1 MKVINKKVLSII
13 MSFMILI
20 VSVLPITAL
29 TVFAFDESND
39 AECFKNIC
47 IIDSSMN
54 VVNKIL
60 LKTSNITKALKQA
73 FDYCDKYAD
82 YNNNLT
88 IKIPSGEYFIT
99 KTNIASSYTILD
111 LSDEVIIY
119 NDCNGKGNIVNSP
132 SGYSGYDGLNDF
144 TIRGGELTYS
154 DENDNGS
161 TLSRIAHA
169 NGVRFENVKFSNG
182 YKSHFVEVAASS
194 NVVFD
199 GCVFDNFDGNFNTSG
214 CEAIQIDILE
224 EKTHFRGFPFYDET
238 MNSNIVV
245 ENCIFKNLISGVGTK
260 SLFYGYYQNEIVIK
274 NNVFDN
280 LSGAAINATAF
291 VNSEICDNKI
301 SNCGQGINYVMMR
314 SDSMLGSVCKY
325 DNNGSVNKNCKTKI
339 YNNNISVNST
349 DDVSTASA
357 IYIFGNNVTSAKK
370 KKYDSY
376 AKVANYAV
384 NKISVYS
391 NTITTTGHG
400 IRMYDTVNSKIH
412 NNIVSST
419 RTNGGYGVYLANS
432 SNSNDIYSNTI
443 SQFSNSVLIASSSA
457 KNKITNNT
465 VSSAGNSGIVVNTG
479 CNNNLISSNII
490 SNSEKNGILIGKCSG
505 TNIQRNNIVSSGA
518 DGIHV
523 NSKANVSAITSNT
536 LNDSGKYAIYFEKD
550 AIGNVYLNNYK
561 NCSARYGYSKGEKK
575 DYKFANL
582 AVPAVKPIKKSGRT
596 VTLSWKKVGGA
607 SVYYIYRATSKNG
620 AYSYVGST
628 KKTSFKNGKL
638 KKGKKYYYKVSAV
651 KVGNGVKARSN
662 LSSYRGKKI

>member
-1 MKVINKKVLSII
+1 MMKFKKKLLSLI

-20 VSVLPITAL
+20 VSVLPFTAL
-29 TVFAFDESND
+29 TVFAFDS
-39 AECFKNIC
+39 IQ
-47 IIDSSMN
+47 ILDSSSN
-54 VVNKIL
+54 VVLEVPVDTVNV
-60 LKTSNITKALKQA
+60 TEPLKQSLQFCA
-73 FDYCDKYAD
+73 LNASPQ
-82 YNNNLT
+82 NVLT
-88 IKIPSGEYFIT
+88 IKMPAGEYVIT
-99 KTNIASSYTILD
+99 KTNTATSNTVLD
-111 LSDEVIIY
+111 LTNGTIIR
-119 NDCNGKGNIVNSP
+119 NDCPGRGNIINSP
-132 SGYSGYDGLNDF
+132 SGYYGYDGLYNF
-144 TIRGGELTYS
+144 TLRGGELSYT
-154 DENDNGS
+154 DNNVNES

-169 NGVRFENVKFSNG
+169 NGVRFENVKFTDG
-182 YKSHFVEVAASS
+182 FISHFVEVAGST
-194 NVVFD
+194 NVVFN
-199 GCVFDNFDGNFNTSG
+199 GCVFDGFIGDLSTSS

-224 EKTHFRGFPFYDET
+224 EDEHFSGFPFYDGT
-238 MNSNIVV
+238 MNNGITI
-245 ENCIFKNLISGVGTK
+245 ENCTFNDLVSGVGTK
-260 SLFYGYYQNEIVIK
+260 SMFHGYYQNNITIR
-274 NNVFDN
+274 NNTFTN
-280 LSGAAINATAF
+280 LSGCAIFCTAY
-291 VNSEICDNKI
+291 VNTNIYGNTI
-301 SNCGQGINYVMMR
+301 SNCGEGIYYFMMR
-314 SDSMLGSVCKY
+314 PDSRLGTVCEY
-325 DNNGSVNKNCKTKI
+325 DTSGSVNKDCKAKI

-357 IYIFGNNVTSAKK
+357 IYIFGNNITSAKK

-391 NTITTTGHG
+391 NTIITTGHG

-412 NNIVSST
+412 NNTVSST

-607 SVYYIYRATSKNG
+607 SVYYVYRSTSKKG
-620 AYSYVGST
+620 TYSYVGST

>member
-1 MKVINKKVLSII
+1 MMKFKKKLLSLI

-20 VSVLPITAL
+20 VSVLPFTAL
-29 TVFAFDESND
+29 TVFAFDS
-39 AECFKNIC
+39 IQ
-47 IIDSSMN
+47 ILDSSSN
-54 VVNKIL
+54 VVLEVPVDTVNV
-60 LKTSNITKALKQA
+60 TEPLKQSLQFCA
-73 FDYCDKYAD
+73 LNASPQ
-82 YNNNLT
+82 NVLT
-88 IKIPSGEYFIT
+88 IKMPAGEYVIT
-99 KTNIASSYTILD
+99 KTNTATSNTVLD
-111 LSDEVIIY
+111 LTNGTIIR
-119 NDCNGKGNIVNSP
+119 NDCPGRGNIINSP
-132 SGYSGYDGLNDF
+132 SGYYGYDGLYNF
-144 TIRGGELTYS
+144 TLRGGELSYT
-154 DENDNGS
+154 DNNVNES

-169 NGVRFENVKFSNG
+169 NGVRFENVKFTDG
-182 YKSHFVEVAASS
+182 FISHFVEVAGST

-199 GCVFDNFDGNFNTSG
+199 GCVFDGFTGDLSTSS

-224 EKTHFRGFPFYDET
+224 EDEHFSGFPFYDGT
-238 MNSNIVV
+238 MNNGITI
-245 ENCIFKNLISGVGTK
+245 ENCTFNDLVSGVGTK
-260 SLFYGYYQNEIVIK
+260 SMFHGYYQNNITIR
-274 NNVFDN
+274 NNTFTN
-280 LSGAAINATAF
+280 LSVCAIFCTAY
-291 VNSEICDNKI
+291 VNTNIYGNTI
-301 SNCGQGINYVMMR
+301 SNCGEGIYYFMMR
-314 SDSMLGSVCKY
+314 PDSRLGTVCEY
-325 DNNGSVNKNCKTKI
+325 DTSGSVNKDCKAKI

-465 VSSAGNSGIVVNTG
+465 VSSAGSSGIVVNTG

-582 AVPAVKPIKKSGRT
+582 AVPEVKPIKKSGRT

-607 SVYYIYRATSKNG
+607 SVYYVYRSTSKKG
-620 AYSYVGST
+620 TYSYVGST
-628 KKTSFKNGKL
+628 KKTSFKNSKL

>member
-1 MKVINKKVLSII
+1 MMKFKKKLLSLI

-20 VSVLPITAL
+20 VSVLPFTAL
-29 TVFAFDESND
+29 TVFAFDS
-39 AECFKNIC
+39 IQ
-47 IIDSSMN
+47 ILDSSSN
-54 VVNKIL
+54 VVLEVPVDTVNV
-60 LKTSNITKALKQA
+60 TEPLKQSLQFCA
-73 FDYCDKYAD
+73 LNASPQ
-82 YNNNLT
+82 NVLT
-88 IKIPSGEYFIT
+88 IKMPAGEYVIT
-99 KTNIASSYTILD
+99 KTNTATSNTVLD
-111 LSDEVIIY
+111 LTNGTIIR
-119 NDCNGKGNIVNSP
+119 NDCPGRGNIINSP
-132 SGYSGYDGLNDF
+132 SGYYGYDGLYNF
-144 TIRGGELTYS
+144 TLRGGELSYT
-154 DENDNGS
+154 DNNVNES

-169 NGVRFENVKFSNG
+169 NGVRFENVKFTDG
-182 YKSHFVEVAASS
+182 FISHFVEVAGST

-199 GCVFDNFDGNFNTSG
+199 GCVFDGFTGDLSTSS

-224 EKTHFRGFPFYDET
+224 EDEHFSGFPFYDGT
-238 MNSNIVV
+238 MNNGVTV
-245 ENCIFKNLISGVGTK
+245 ENCVFNNLVSGVGTK
-260 SLFYGYYQNEIVIK
+260 SMFHGYYQNNITIR
-274 NNVFDN
+274 NNTFSN
-280 LSGAAINATAF
+280 LTGCAIFCTAY
-291 VNSEICDNKI
+291 VNTDIYGNTI
-301 SNCGQGINYVMMR
+301 TNCGEGINYFMMR
-314 SDSMLGSVCKY
+314 PDSRLGTVCEY
-325 DNNGSVNKNCKTKI
+325 DTSGSVNKDCKAKI

-357 IYIFGNNVTSAKK
+357 IYIFGNNITSAKK

-465 VSSAGNSGIVVNTG
+465 VSSAGSSGIVVNTG

-628 KKTSFKNGKL
+628 KKTSFKNSKL

>member
-1 MKVINKKVLSII
+1 MMKFKKKLLSLI

-20 VSVLPITAL
+20 VSVLPFTAL
-29 TVFAFDESND
+29 TVFAFDS
-39 AECFKNIC
+39 IQ
-47 IIDSSMN
+47 ILDSSSN
-54 VVNKIL
+54 VVLEVPVDTVNV
-60 LKTSNITKALKQA
+60 TEPLKQSLQFCA
-73 FDYCDKYAD
+73 LNASPQ
-82 YNNNLT
+82 NVLT
-88 IKIPSGEYFIT
+88 IKMPAGEYVIT
-99 KTNIASSYTILD
+99 KTNTATSNTVLD
-111 LSDEVIIY
+111 LTNGTIIR
-119 NDCNGKGNIVNSP
+119 NDCPGRGNIINSP
-132 SGYSGYDGLNDF
+132 SGYYGYDGLYNF
-144 TIRGGELTYS
+144 TLRGGELSYT
-154 DENDNGS
+154 DNNVNES

-169 NGVRFENVKFSNG
+169 NGVRFENVKFTDG
-182 YKSHFVEVAASS
+182 FISHFVEVAGST

-199 GCVFDNFDGNFNTSG
+199 GCVFDGFTGDLSTSS

-224 EKTHFRGFPFYDET
+224 EDEHFSGFPFYDGT
-238 MNSNIVV
+238 MNNGITI
-245 ENCIFKNLISGVGTK
+245 ENCTFNDLVSGVGTK
-260 SLFYGYYQNEIVIK
+260 SMFHGYYQNNITIR
-274 NNVFDN
+274 NNTFTN
-280 LSGAAINATAF
+280 LSGCAIFCTAY
-291 VNSEICDNKI
+291 VNTNIYGNTI
-301 SNCGQGINYVMMR
+301 SNCGEGIYYFMMR
-314 SDSMLGSVCKY
+314 PDSRLGTVCEY
-325 DNNGSVNKNCKTKI
+325 DTSGSVNKDCKAKI

-465 VSSAGNSGIVVNTG
+465 VSSAGSSGIVVNTG

-582 AVPAVKPIKKSGRT
+582 AVPEVKPIKKSGRT

-607 SVYYIYRATSKNG
+607 SVYYVYRSTSKKG
-620 AYSYVGST
+620 TYSYVGST
-628 KKTSFKNGKL
+628 KKTSFKNSKL

>member
-1 MKVINKKVLSII
+1 MMKFKKKLLSLI

-20 VSVLPITAL
+20 VSVLPFTAL
-29 TVFAFDESND
+29 TVFAFDS
-39 AECFKNIC
+39 IQ
-47 IIDSSMN
+47 ILDSSSN
-54 VVNKIL
+54 VVLEVPVDTVNV
-60 LKTSNITKALKQA
+60 TEPLKQSLQFCA
-73 FDYCDKYAD
+73 LNASPQ
-82 YNNNLT
+82 NVLT
-88 IKIPSGEYFIT
+88 IKMPAGEYVIT
-99 KTNIASSYTILD
+99 KTNTATSNTVLD
-111 LSDEVIIY
+111 LTNGTIIR
-119 NDCNGKGNIVNSP
+119 NDCPGRGNIINSP
-132 SGYSGYDGLNDF
+132 SGYYGYDGLYNF
-144 TIRGGELTYS
+144 TLRGGELSYT
-154 DENDNGS
+154 DNNVNES

-169 NGVRFENVKFSNG
+169 NGVRFENVKFTDG
-182 YKSHFVEVAASS
+182 FISHFVEVAGST

-199 GCVFDNFDGNFNTSG
+199 GCVFDGFTGDLSTSS

-224 EKTHFRGFPFYDET
+224 EDEHFSGFPFYDGT
-238 MNSNIVV
+238 MNNGITI
-245 ENCIFKNLISGVGTK
+245 ENCTFNDLVSGVGTK
-260 SLFYGYYQNEIVIK
+260 SMFHGYYQNNITIR
-274 NNVFDN
+274 NNTFTN
-280 LSGAAINATAF
+280 LSGCAIFCTAY
-291 VNSEICDNKI
+291 VNTNIYGNTI
-301 SNCGQGINYVMMR
+301 SNCGEGIYYFMMR
-314 SDSMLGSVCKY
+314 PDSRLGTVCEY
-325 DNNGSVNKNCKTKI
+325 DTSGSVNKDCKAKI

-582 AVPAVKPIKKSGRT
+582 AVPEVKPIKKSGRT

-607 SVYYIYRATSKNG
+607 SVYYVYRSTSKKG
-620 AYSYVGST
+620 TYSYVGST
-628 KKTSFKNGKL
+628 KKTSFKNSKL

>member
-1 MKVINKKVLSII
+1 MMEFKKKLLSLI

-20 VSVLPITAL
+20 VSVLPFTAL
-29 TVFAFDESND
+29 TVFAFDS
-39 AECFKNIC
+39 IQ
-47 IIDSSMN
+47 ILDSSSN
-54 VVNKIL
+54 VVLEVPVDTVNV
-60 LKTSNITKALKQA
+60 TEPLKQSLQFCA
-73 FDYCDKYAD
+73 LNASPQ
-82 YNNNLT
+82 NVLT
-88 IKIPSGEYFIT
+88 IKMPAGEYVIT
-99 KTNIASSYTILD
+99 KTNTATSNTVLD
-111 LSDEVIIY
+111 LTNGTIIR
-119 NDCNGKGNIVNSP
+119 NDCPGRGNIINSP
-132 SGYSGYDGLNDF
+132 SGYYGYDGLYNF
-144 TIRGGELTYS
+144 TLRGGELSYT
-154 DENDNGS
+154 DNNVNES

-169 NGVRFENVKFSNG
+169 NGVRFENVKFTDG
-182 YKSHFVEVAASS
+182 FISHFVEVAGST

-199 GCVFDNFDGNFNTSG
+199 GCVFDGFTGDLSTSS

-224 EKTHFRGFPFYDET
+224 EDEHFSGFPFYDGT
-238 MNSNIVV
+238 MNNGITI
-245 ENCIFKNLISGVGTK
+245 ENCTFNDLVSGVGTK
-260 SLFYGYYQNEIVIK
+260 SMFHGYYQNNITIR
-274 NNVFDN
+274 NNTFTN
-280 LSGAAINATAF
+280 LSGCAIFCTAY
-291 VNSEICDNKI
+291 VNTNIYGNTI
-301 SNCGQGINYVMMR
+301 SNCGEGIYYFMMR
-314 SDSMLGSVCKY
+314 PDSRLGTVCEY
-325 DNNGSVNKNCKTKI
+325 DTSGSVNKDCKAKI

-465 VSSAGNSGIVVNTG
+465 VSSAGSSGIVVNTG

-582 AVPAVKPIKKSGRT
+582 AVPEVKPIKKSGRT

-607 SVYYIYRATSKNG
+607 SVYYVYRSTSKKG
-620 AYSYVGST
+620 TYSYVGST
-628 KKTSFKNGKL
+628 KKTSFKNSKL

>member
-13 MSFMILI
+13 MSLI
-20 VSVLPITAL
+20 VLTVSILPFSAMSVL
-29 TVFAFDESND
+29 AFDSIQI
-39 AECFKNIC
+39 F
-47 IIDSSMN
+47 DSSSN
-54 VVNKIL
+54 VVQEIPVD
-60 LKTSNITKALKQA
+60 TENITEPLKQSLQ
-73 FDYCDKYAD
+73 YCAKYA
-82 YNNNLT
+82 NAQNVLT
-88 IKIPSGEYFIT
+88 IKLPAGEYSIT
-99 KTNIASSYTILD
+99 RTNTATSNTILD
-111 LSDEVIIY
+111 LTNGTIIR
-119 NDCNGKGNIVNSP
+119 NDCSGRGNIINSP
-132 SGYSGYDGLNDF
+132 SGYYGYDGLNNF
-144 TIRGGELTYS
+144 TVRGGEFSYS
-154 DENDNGS
+154 EINANES

-169 NGVRFENVKFSNG
+169 NGVRFENVKFTKG
-182 YKSHFVEVAASS
+182 YMSHFVEVAGST
-194 NVVFD
+194 NVVFN
-199 GCVFDNFDGNFNTSG
+199 GCVFDGFIGDLSTSS

-224 EKTHFRGFPFYDET
+224 EDEHFSGFPFYDGT
-238 MNSNIVV
+238 MNNGITI
-245 ENCIFKNLISGVGTK
+245 ENCTFNDLVSGVGTK
-260 SLFYGYYQNEIVIK
+260 SMFHGYYQNNITIR
-274 NNVFDN
+274 NNTFTN
-280 LSGAAINATAF
+280 LSGCAIFCTAY
-291 VNSEICDNKI
+291 VNTNIYGNTI
-301 SNCGQGINYVMMR
+301 SNCGEGIYYFMMR
-314 SDSMLGSVCKY
+314 PDSRLGTVCEY
-325 DNNGSVNKNCKTKI
+325 DTSGSVNKDCKAKI

-412 NNIVSST
+412 NNTVSST

-465 VSSAGNSGIVVNTG
+465 VSSAGSSGIVVNTG

-607 SVYYIYRATSKNG
+607 SDYYVYRSTSKKG
-620 AYSYVGST
+620 TYSYVGST
-628 KKTSFKNGKL
+628 KKTSFKNSKL

-662 LSSYRGKKI
+662 LSSYRDKKI

>member
-1 MKVINKKVLSII
+1 MMKFKKKFLSLI

-20 VSVLPITAL
+20 VSVLPFTAL
-29 TVFAFDESND
+29 TVFAFDS
-39 AECFKNIC
+39 IQ
-47 IIDSSMN
+47 ILDSSSN
-54 VVNKIL
+54 VVLEVPVDTVNV
-60 LKTSNITKALKQA
+60 TEPLKQSLQFCA
-73 FDYCDKYAD
+73 LNASPQ
-82 YNNNLT
+82 NVLT
-88 IKIPSGEYFIT
+88 IKMPAGEYVIT
-99 KTNIASSYTILD
+99 KTNTATSNTVLD
-111 LSDEVIIY
+111 LTNGTIIR
-119 NDCNGKGNIVNSP
+119 NDCPGRGNIINSP
-132 SGYSGYDGLNDF
+132 SGYYGYDGLYNF
-144 TIRGGELTYS
+144 TLRGGELSYT
-154 DENDNGS
+154 DNNVNES

-169 NGVRFENVKFSNG
+169 NGVRFENVKFTDG
-182 YKSHFVEVAASS
+182 FISHFVEVAGST

-199 GCVFDNFDGNFNTSG
+199 RCVFDGFTGDLSTSS

-224 EKTHFRGFPFYDET
+224 EDEHFSGFPFYDGT
-238 MNSNIVV
+238 MNNGVTV
-245 ENCIFKNLISGVGTK
+245 ENCVFNNLVSGVGTK
-260 SLFYGYYQNEIVIK
+260 SMFHGYYQNNITIR
-274 NNVFDN
+274 NNTFSN
-280 LSGAAINATAF
+280 LTGCAIFCTAY
-291 VNSEICDNKI
+291 VNTDIYGNTI
-301 SNCGQGINYVMMR
+301 TNCGEGINYFMMR
-314 SDSMLGSVCKY
+314 PDSRLGTVCEY
-325 DNNGSVNKNCKTKI
+325 DTSGSVNKDCKTRI
-339 YNNNISVNST
+339 FNNNISVNST
-349 DDVSTASA
+349 IDVSTASA

-412 NNIVSST
+412 NNTVSST

-465 VSSAGNSGIVVNTG
+465 VSSAGSSGIVVNTG

-536 LNDSGKYAIYFEKD
+536 INDSGKYAIYFEKD

-582 AVPAVKPIKKSGRT
+582 AVPAVKPIKKSGTT

-607 SVYYIYRATSKNG
+607 SVYYVYRSTSKKG
-620 AYSYVGST
+620 TYSYVGST
-628 KKTSFKNGKL
+628 KKTSFKNSKL

>member
-1 MKVINKKVLSII
+1 
-13 MSFMILI
+13 
-20 VSVLPITAL
+20 
-29 TVFAFDESND
+29 
-39 AECFKNIC
+39 
-47 IIDSSMN
+47 MN
-54 VVNKIL
+54 
-60 LKTSNITKALKQA
+60 
-73 FDYCDKYAD
+73 
-82 YNNNLT
+82 
-88 IKIPSGEYFIT
+88 
-99 KTNIASSYTILD
+99 
-111 LSDEVIIY
+111 
-119 NDCNGKGNIVNSP
+119 
-132 SGYSGYDGLNDF
+132 
-144 TIRGGELTYS
+144 
-154 DENDNGS
+154 
-161 TLSRIAHA
+161 
-169 NGVRFENVKFSNG
+169 NGV
-182 YKSHFVEVAASS
+182 
-194 NVVFD
+194 
-199 GCVFDNFDGNFNTSG
+199 T
-214 CEAIQIDILE
+214 
-224 EKTHFRGFPFYDET
+224 
-238 MNSNIVV
+238 V
-245 ENCIFKNLISGVGTK
+245 ENCVFNNLVSGVGTK
-260 SLFYGYYQNEIVIK
+260 SMFHGYYQNNITIR
-274 NNVFDN
+274 NNTFSN
-280 LSGAAINATAF
+280 LTGCAIFCTAY
-291 VNSEICDNKI
+291 VNTDIYGNRI
-301 SNCGQGINYVMMR
+301 TNCGEGINYFMMR
-314 SDSMLGSVCKY
+314 PDSRLRSVC
-325 DNNGSVNKNCKTKI
+325 DFDALGSVNKDCKTRI
-339 YNNNISVNST
+339 FNNNISVNST
-349 DDVSTASA
+349 IDVSTASA

-412 NNIVSST
+412 NNTVSST

-465 VSSAGNSGIVVNTG
+465 VSSAGSSGIVVNTG

>member
-1 MKVINKKVLSII
+1 MMKFKKKLLSLI

-20 VSVLPITAL
+20 VSVLPFTAL
-29 TVFAFDESND
+29 TVFAFDS
-39 AECFKNIC
+39 IQ
-47 IIDSSMN
+47 ILDSSSN
-54 VVNKIL
+54 VVLEVPVDTVNV
-60 LKTSNITKALKQA
+60 TEPLKQSLQFCA
-73 FDYCDKYAD
+73 LNASPQ
-82 YNNNLT
+82 NVLT
-88 IKIPSGEYFIT
+88 IKMPAGEYVIT
-99 KTNIASSYTILD
+99 KTNTATSNTVLD
-111 LSDEVIIY
+111 LTNGTIIR
-119 NDCNGKGNIVNSP
+119 NDCPGRGNIINSP
-132 SGYSGYDGLNDF
+132 SGYYGYDGLYNF
-144 TIRGGELTYS
+144 TLRGGELSYT
-154 DENDNGS
+154 DNNVNES

-169 NGVRFENVKFSNG
+169 NGVRFENVKFTDG
-182 YKSHFVEVAASS
+182 FISHFVEVAGST

-199 GCVFDNFDGNFNTSG
+199 RCVFDGFTGDLSTSS

-224 EKTHFRGFPFYDET
+224 EDEHFSGFPFYDGT
-238 MNSNIVV
+238 MNNGVTV
-245 ENCIFKNLISGVGTK
+245 ENCVFNNLVSGVGTK
-260 SLFYGYYQNEIVIK
+260 SMFHGYYQNNITIR
-274 NNVFDN
+274 NNIFSN
-280 LSGAAINATAF
+280 LTGCAIFCTAYI
-291 VNSEICDNKI
+291 NTDIYGNTI
-301 SNCGQGINYVMMR
+301 TNCGEGINYFMMR
-314 SDSMLGSVCKY
+314 PDSRLRSVC
-325 DNNGSVNKNCKTKI
+325 DFDALGSVNKDCKTRI
-339 YNNNISVNST
+339 FNNNISVNST
-349 DDVSTASA
+349 IDVSTASA

-412 NNIVSST
+412 NNTVSST

-465 VSSAGNSGIVVNTG
+465 VSSAGSSGIVVNTG

-607 SVYYIYRATSKNG
+607 SVYYVYRSTSKKG
-620 AYSYVGST
+620 TYSYVGST
-628 KKTSFKNGKL
+628 KKTSFKNSKL

>member
-1 MKVINKKVLSII
+1 MMKFKKKLLSLI

-20 VSVLPITAL
+20 VSVLPFTAL
-29 TVFAFDESND
+29 TVFAFDS
-39 AECFKNIC
+39 IQ
-47 IIDSSMN
+47 ILDSSSN
-54 VVNKIL
+54 VVLEVPVDTVNV
-60 LKTSNITKALKQA
+60 TEPLKQSLQFCA
-73 FDYCDKYAD
+73 LNASPQ
-82 YNNNLT
+82 NVLT
-88 IKIPSGEYFIT
+88 IKMPAGEYVIT
-99 KTNIASSYTILD
+99 KTNTATSNTVLD
-111 LSDEVIIY
+111 LTNGTIIR
-119 NDCNGKGNIVNSP
+119 NDCPGRGNIINSP
-132 SGYSGYDGLNDF
+132 SGYYGYDGLYNF
-144 TIRGGELTYS
+144 TLRGGELSYT
-154 DENDNGS
+154 DNNVNES

-169 NGVRFENVKFSNG
+169 NGVRFENVKFTDG
-182 YKSHFVEVAASS
+182 FISHFVEVAGST
-194 NVVFD
+194 NVVFN
-199 GCVFDNFDGNFNTSG
+199 GCVFDGFIGDLSTSS

-224 EKTHFRGFPFYDET
+224 EDEHFSGFPFYDGT
-238 MNSNIVV
+238 MNNGITI
-245 ENCIFKNLISGVGTK
+245 ENCTFNDLVSGVGTK
-260 SLFYGYYQNEIVIK
+260 SMFHGYYQNNITIR
-274 NNVFDN
+274 NNTFTN
-280 LSGAAINATAF
+280 LSGCAIFCTAY
-291 VNSEICDNKI
+291 VNTNIYGNTI
-301 SNCGQGINYVMMR
+301 SNCGEGIYYFMMR
-314 SDSMLGSVCKY
+314 PDSRLGTVCEY
-325 DNNGSVNKNCKTKI
+325 DTSGSVNKDCKAKI

-465 VSSAGNSGIVVNTG
+465 VSSAGSSGIVVNTG

-582 AVPAVKPIKKSGRT
+582 AVPEVKPIKKSGRT

-607 SVYYIYRATSKNG
+607 SVYYVYRSTSKKG
-620 AYSYVGST
+620 TYSYVGST
-628 KKTSFKNGKL
+628 KKTSFKNSKL

>member
-1 MKVINKKVLSII
+1 MMKFKKKLLSLI

-20 VSVLPITAL
+20 VSVLPFTAL
-29 TVFAFDESND
+29 TVFAFDS
-39 AECFKNIC
+39 IQ
-47 IIDSSMN
+47 ILDSSSN
-54 VVNKIL
+54 VVLEVPVDTVNV
-60 LKTSNITKALKQA
+60 TEPLKQSFQFCA
-73 FDYCDKYAD
+73 LNASPQ
-82 YNNNLT
+82 NVLT
-88 IKIPSGEYFIT
+88 IKMPAGEYVIT
-99 KTNIASSYTILD
+99 KTNTATSNTVLD
-111 LSDEVIIY
+111 LTNGTIIR
-119 NDCNGKGNIVNSP
+119 NDCPGRGNIINSP
-132 SGYSGYDGLNDF
+132 SGYYGYDGLYNF
-144 TIRGGELTYS
+144 TLRGGELSYT
-154 DENDNGS
+154 DNNVNES

-169 NGVRFENVKFSNG
+169 NGVRFENVKFTDG
-182 YKSHFVEVAASS
+182 FISHFVEVAGST

-199 GCVFDNFDGNFNTSG
+199 GCVFDGFTGDLSTSS

-224 EKTHFRGFPFYDET
+224 EDEHFSGFPFYDGT
-238 MNSNIVV
+238 MNNGVTV
-245 ENCIFKNLISGVGTK
+245 ENCVFNNLVSGVGTK
-260 SLFYGYYQNEIVIK
+260 SMFHGYYQNNITIR
-274 NNVFDN
+274 NNTFSN
-280 LSGAAINATAF
+280 LTGCAIFCTAY
-291 VNSEICDNKI
+291 VNTDIYGNTI
-301 SNCGQGINYVMMR
+301 TNCGEGINYFMMR
-314 SDSMLGSVCKY
+314 PDSRLGTVCEY
-325 DNNGSVNKNCKTKI
+325 DTSGSVNKDCKAKI

-357 IYIFGNNVTSAKK
+357 IYIFGNNITSAKK

-376 AKVANYAV
+376 AKVGNYAV

-412 NNIVSST
+412 NNTVSST

-523 NSKANVSAITSNT
+523 NSKANVSSITSNI

-607 SVYYIYRATSKNG
+607 SVYYVYRSTSKKG
-620 AYSYVGST
+620 TYSYVGST
-628 KKTSFKNGKL
+628 KKTSFKNSKL

>member
-1 MKVINKKVLSII
+1 MMKFKKKLLSLI

-20 VSVLPITAL
+20 VSVLPFTAL
-29 TVFAFDESND
+29 TVFAFDS
-39 AECFKNIC
+39 IQ
-47 IIDSSMN
+47 ILDSSSN
-54 VVNKIL
+54 VVQEIPVE
-60 LKTSNITKALKQA
+60 TENITEPLKQSLQFCA
-73 FDYCDKYAD
+73 LNASSQ
-82 YNNNLT
+82 NVLT
-88 IKIPSGEYFIT
+88 IKMPAGEYVIT
-99 KTNIASSYTILD
+99 KTNTATSNTVLD
-111 LSDEVIIY
+111 LTNGTIIR
-119 NDCNGKGNIVNSP
+119 NDCPGRGNIINSP
-132 SGYSGYDGLNDF
+132 SGYYGYDGLYNF
-144 TIRGGELTYS
+144 TLRGGELSYT
-154 DENDNGS
+154 DNNVNES

-169 NGVRFENVKFSNG
+169 NGVRFENVKFTDG
-182 YKSHFVEVAASS
+182 FISHFVEVAGST

-199 GCVFDNFDGNFNTSG
+199 RCVFDGFTGDLSTSS

-224 EKTHFRGFPFYDET
+224 EDEHFSGFPFYDGT
-238 MNSNIVV
+238 MNNGVTV
-245 ENCIFKNLISGVGTK
+245 ENCVFNNLVSGVGTK
-260 SLFYGYYQNEIVIK
+260 SMFHGYYQNNITIR
-274 NNVFDN
+274 NNTFTN
-280 LSGAAINATAF
+280 LSGCAIFCTAY
-291 VNSEICDNKI
+291 VNTDIYGNTI
-301 SNCGQGINYVMMR
+301 TNCGEGIYYFMMR
-314 SDSMLGSVCKY
+314 PDSRLRSVC
-325 DNNGSVNKNCKTKI
+325 DFDALGSVNKDCKTRI
-339 YNNNISVNST
+339 FNNNISVNST
-349 DDVSTASA
+349 IDVSTASA

-412 NNIVSST
+412 NNTVSST

-443 SQFSNSVLIASSSA
+443 SQFSNSVLIASSS
-457 KNKITNNT
+457 KSNKIIKNNI
-465 VSSAGNSGIVVNTG
+465 SSAGNSGIVVNTG
-479 CNNNLISSNII
+479 CNGNIIQSNTI

-582 AVPAVKPIKKSGRT
+582 AVPAFKPIKKSGRT
-596 VTLSWKKVGGA
+596 VTLSWKKVGGV
-607 SVYYIYRATSKNG
+607 SVYYVYRSTSKKG
-620 AYSYVGST
+620 TYSYVGST
-628 KKTSFKNGKL
+628 KKTSFKNSKL

>member
-1 MKVINKKVLSII
+1 MMKFKKKLLSLI

-20 VSVLPITAL
+20 VSVLPFTAL
-29 TVFAFDESND
+29 TVFAFDS
-39 AECFKNIC
+39 IQ
-47 IIDSSMN
+47 ILDSSSN
-54 VVNKIL
+54 VVLEVPVDTVNV
-60 LKTSNITKALKQA
+60 TEPLKQSLQFCA
-73 FDYCDKYAD
+73 LNASPQ
-82 YNNNLT
+82 NVLT
-88 IKIPSGEYFIT
+88 IKMPAGEYVIT
-99 KTNIASSYTILD
+99 KTNTATSNTVLD
-111 LSDEVIIY
+111 LTNGTIIR
-119 NDCNGKGNIVNSP
+119 NDCPGRGNIINSP
-132 SGYSGYDGLNDF
+132 SGYYGYDGLYNF
-144 TIRGGELTYS
+144 TLRGGELSYT
-154 DENDNGS
+154 DNNVNES

-169 NGVRFENVKFSNG
+169 NGVRFENVKFTDG
-182 YKSHFVEVAASS
+182 FISHFVEVAGST

-199 GCVFDNFDGNFNTSG
+199 GCVFDGFTGDLSTSS

-224 EKTHFRGFPFYDET
+224 EDEHFSGFPFYDGT
-238 MNSNIVV
+238 MNNGVTV
-245 ENCIFKNLISGVGTK
+245 ENCVFNNLVSGVGTK
-260 SLFYGYYQNEIVIK
+260 SMFHGYYQNNITIR
-274 NNVFDN
+274 NNTFSN
-280 LSGAAINATAF
+280 LTGCAIFCTAY
-291 VNSEICDNKI
+291 VNTDIYGNTI
-301 SNCGQGINYVMMR
+301 TNCGEGINYFMMR
-314 SDSMLGSVCKY
+314 PDSRLRSVC
-325 DNNGSVNKNCKTKI
+325 DFDALGSVNKDCKTRI
-339 YNNNISVNST
+339 FNNNISVNST
-349 DDVSTASA
+349 IDVSTASA

-391 NTITTTGHG
+391 NTIITTGHG

-412 NNIVSST
+412 NNTVSST

-465 VSSAGNSGIVVNTG
+465 VSSAGSSGIVVNTG

-582 AVPAVKPIKKSGRT
+582 AVPEVKPIKKSGRT

-607 SVYYIYRATSKNG
+607 SVYYVYRSTSKKG
-620 AYSYVGST
+620 TYSYVGST
-628 KKTSFKNGKL
+628 KKTSFKNSKL